1 MARSKKE
8 TYKYV
13 PQEERPEFMAL
24 VAELASVLPEQFA
37 GIARQCAE
45 KYHDAV
51 LAGHVEV
58 LDQMESAYCALVYKL
73 NGETMHGCKADD
85 DSAGHVLARAVAAQ
99 PGQVPSWGQAGE
111 FLLEV
116 EGVRVWVVINHHM
129 LGNHRPCDLHAVDL
143 DKPFISETGYR
154 SGNLTATRSIGETV
168 DQAARRLVLDL
179 IQSQG
184 KLKPIKA
191 DAWACLHP
199 QKRPA
204 WLVDT
209 LAGVRPN
216 GQLAMF
222 GDAPK
227 DPAAKV
233 PMSNA
238 ARQKALRERRKAKQL
253 KPVLLSET
261 EQQWLEQLREQ
272 GGPVQGGNGDF
283 ATLEVTDAPLLSVWE
298 QLPTDFSR
306 AATALGLLRLRN
318 SQHAELVCAVEV
330 LQARL
335 RAAGLDDRVKDRKEQ
350 WYWNKLPHRD
360 FRVTSAPEYM
370 ERLGAA
376 PTQADELREA
386 QRYLANAQAEIER
399 LHGEQRQSFETNY
412 RLAKRLKAAGLPS
425 EFCKQPGE

>member
-1 MARSKKE
+1 MARKKPMQ
-8 TYKYV
+8 YV
-13 PQEERPEFMAL
+13 PHEERPEFLAL
-24 VAELASVLPEQFA
+24 VAELANVLPEQFPA
-37 GIARQCAE
+37 IAQQCAE

-58 LDQMESAYCALVYKL
+58 LDQMESAYGALVYKL
-73 NGETMHGCKADD
+73 NGNTMFGCKAEA
-85 DSAGHVLARAVAAQ
+85 DSAANVLERAVAAK
-99 PGQVPSWGQAGE
+99 PGQVPRWGQSGE

-116 EGVRVWVVINHHM
+116 EGVRVWVVLTSNM
-129 LGNHRPCDLHAVDL
+129 LGNHRACDLHAVDL

-154 SGNLTATRSIGETV
+154 SAGLTVTSSIGDTV
-168 DQAARRLVLDL
+168 DQAARRMVLDV
-179 IQSQG
+179 IQSEG

-191 DAWACLHP
+191 DAWVRSSP
-199 QKRPA
+199 KKIPG
-204 WLVDT
+204 WLADA
-209 LAGVRPN
+209 LAGVRPD

-222 GDAPK
+222 GDAPIN
-227 DPAAKV
+227 PAAKV
-233 PMSNA
+233 PMSGA
-238 ARQKALRERRKAKQL
+238 VRQRALRKRRKEQQL
-253 KPVLLSET
+253 KPVLLT
-261 EQQWLEQLREQ
+261 EAERQWLEQLREQ

-283 ATLEVTDAPLLSVWE
+283 AMLEVTDAPLLSVWE

-335 RAAGLDDRVKDRKEQ
+335 RVAGLDDRVNNHKEQ

-370 ERLGAA
+370 ERMAAA

-386 QRYLANAQAEIER
+386 QRYLASAQAEIER
-399 LHGEQRQSFETNY
+399 LHGEQTKSFEANR
-412 RLAKRLKAAGLPS
+412 RLIKRLKAAGLS
-425 EFCKQPGE
+425 TDYGAQPGE